1 MKKAIVIG
9 ATSGIGREI
18 AILLAKDSYKVGVT
32 GRRVERLN
40 EFAKENPDRFYPREI
55 DINNTSNSIETLNQ
69 LATEMGGVDL
79 LILSS
84 GTGDINEELDFQ
96 IEKRTI
102 ETNVLGFT
110 AITNWAFNLFK
121 KQGYGHLAGI
131 TSVAGLRG
139 NRSAPAY
146 NATKAYQINY
156 LEGLRHKAKNLRL
169 PINITEI
176 RPGFVDTNMAKGDGL
191 FWVASP
197 QKAAKQILWA
207 IRKNKRVAYVTRRW
221 ALIAILLKILPRFIY
236 DRL

>member
-18 AILLAKDSYKVGVT
+18 AILLAKDNYKVGVT
-32 GRRVERLN
+32 GRRVELLN

-156 LEGLRHKAKNLRL
+156 LEGIRQKAKNLHL
-169 PINITEI
+169 PIHITDI
-176 RPGFVDTNMAKGDGL
+176 RPGFVDTQMAKGDGL